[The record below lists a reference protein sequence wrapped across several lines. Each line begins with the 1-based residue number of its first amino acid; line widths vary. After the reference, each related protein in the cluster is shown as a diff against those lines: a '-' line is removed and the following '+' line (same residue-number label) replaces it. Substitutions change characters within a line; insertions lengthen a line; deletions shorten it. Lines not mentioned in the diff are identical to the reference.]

1 VPAFKGWSSVPR
13 RVASL
18 SSLLIL
24 AYLIT
29 GTATA
34 HAACGAGTVL
44 YTRDG
49 DTTWL
54 LLADHVH
61 WFQRNRGWAAF
72 GGLCD
77 DDTPQEAAARETE
90 EETRGFFARAA
101 IRERIEEAKR
111 LRTGDYYT
119 WFVEVDHIP
128 AEQITQHTPPRQQSS
143 YYERG
148 PFTWVPLNV
157 IWQSIDQH
165 YPGRVWLPS
174 QYLPQRRNT
183 SWLHDAF
190 VASMI
195 TARKNHLLPEQ

>member
-1 VPAFKGWSSVPR
+1 VPR

-24 AYLIT
+24 LYLIT
-29 GTATA
+29 GIATA
-34 HAACGAGTVL
+34 RAACGAGTVL

-49 DTTWL
+49 DTTWI
-54 LLADHVH
+54 LLADHVQ
-61 WFQRNRGWAAF
+61 WFQRDRGWAGF

-90 EETRGFFARAA
+90 EETRGYFARAS
-101 IRERIEEAKR
+101 IRERIEQAKR
-111 LRTGDYYT
+111 LRTGEYYT

-128 AEQITQHTPPRQQSS
+128 AEQITLHTPPQQSSS

-148 PFTWVPLNV
+148 PFAWVPLSV

-165 YPGRVWLPS
+165 YPGRAWLPS
-174 QYLPQRRNT
+174 KYLPERRNT

-190 VASMI
+190 VASMM
-195 TARKNHLLPEQ
+195 TARRNHLLPEH